1 MPRASTDEAV
11 FRKCA
16 WRLLPLITAGFLINF
31 LDRTNV
37 GFAALTINREL
48 GFTPSVYGLA
58 AGIFFVS
65 YSIFQIPAN
74 LMLHRI
80 GARRWLFLILVAW
93 GAAAAATA
101 TSAQAS
107 NLHSVAGNPLLQ
119 TAAGRQ
125 KSNFAATGM
134 SDTVVLSI

>member
-31 LDRTNV
+31 LARTNV
-37 GFAALTINREL
+37 GFAVLTINREL

-65 YSIFQIPAN
+65 YSIFSDPGESDAAQD
-74 LMLHRI
+74 
-80 GARRWLFLILVAW
+80 RRTPLAFPHSGGMGSGGGGHCNVC
-93 GAAAAATA
+93 
-101 TSAQAS
+101 AS
-107 NLHSVAGNPLLQ
+107 FKPV
-119 TAAGRQ
+119 
-125 KSNFAATGM
+125 
-134 SDTVVLSI
+134 

>member
-1 MPRASTDEAV
+1 
-11 FRKCA
+11 
-16 WRLLPLITAGFLINF
+16 
-31 LDRTNV
+31 
-37 GFAALTINREL
+37 
-48 GFTPSVYGLA
+48 
-58 AGIFFVS
+58 
-65 YSIFQIPAN
+65 
-74 LMLHRI
+74 MLHRI